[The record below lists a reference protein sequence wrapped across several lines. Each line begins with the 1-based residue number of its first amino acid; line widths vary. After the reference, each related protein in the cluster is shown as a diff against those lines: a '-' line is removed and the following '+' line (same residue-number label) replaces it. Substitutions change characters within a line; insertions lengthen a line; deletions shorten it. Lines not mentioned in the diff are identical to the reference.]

1 MGLMDKAIRV
11 DGNWW
16 KDLFDDLYLRTDAR
30 SVCDHDLT
38 CREVTFLEKAL
49 RIHESSSIL
58 DMCGGQGRHSIELA
72 RRGYYDITVLDY
84 SSYLIDLGI
93 KEARKENVSVSFIQG
108 DARNTGLSENRF
120 HYIFILAG
128 SFGYFPDEGENRKI
142 LHEAFRLLK
151 LGGTLLLDLPDRNY
165 VLKNF
170 KAHSSHQI
178 DKELTVNRI
187 RSLGEDIIVS
197 RETVHSA
204 TQGCIRD
211 KSYCVR
217 LYSPEKIT
225 AFLQAAG
232 FSSVF
237 IDKDF
242 MCRENQGDYG
252 CMTNRMIIIAEKK

>member
-1 MGLMDKAIRV
+1 MDRAIRI

-16 KDLFDDLYLRTDAR
+16 KYLFDDLYLLTDAR
-30 SVCDHDLT
+30 SVCDYDLT
-38 CREVTFLEKAL
+38 CREVTFLEKVL
-49 RIHESSSIL
+49 GIHVSSSIL
-58 DMCGGQGRHSIELA
+58 DMCGGQGRHSRELA
-72 RRGYYDITVLDY
+72 RRGYSDITVLDY
-84 SSYLIDLGI
+84 SSYLIDLGTR
-93 KEARKENVSVSFIQG
+93 EARKEKLNVSFIQG

-120 HYIFILAG
+120 HYIFILAS

-151 LGGTLLLDLPDRNY
+151 QGGTLLLDLPDRNY

-178 DKELTVNRI
+178 DNDLTVNRI

-211 KSYCVR
+211 RSYCVR

-225 AFLQAAG
+225 GFLQEAG
-232 FSSVF
+232 FSSIF
-237 IDKDF
+237 FEKDF
-242 MCRENQGDYG
+242 MCRESQGDYG
-252 CMTNRMIIIAEKK
+252 CMTNRMIVMAKKK